1 MRRKTNLLK
10 RQDMEY
16 YKFKGPG
23 DLVRFILIL
32 VGLAAVAAGWIA
44 AMTVIMTVASA
55 VLIPMAIA
63 ERLKSAWKRS

>member
-16 YKFKGPG
+16 YKFKGPD
-23 DLVRFILIL
+23 DLIKVILIL
-32 VGLAAVAAGWIA
+32 VGLALIAASWIA
-44 AMTVIMTVASA
+44 VVTVIMTAACA

-63 ERLKSAWKRS
+63 ERLKTALKRS

>member
-23 DLVRFILIL
+23 DLIKVILML
-32 VGLAAVAAGWIA
+32 VGLAAVAVGWIA

-63 ERLKSAWKRS
+63 ERLKTALKRS

>member
-10 RQDMEY
+10 RRDMEY

-23 DLVRFILIL
+23 DLIKFILIL
-32 VGLAAVAAGWIA
+32 VGLAPIAASWIA
-44 AMTVIMTVASA
+44 AVTVIMAVASA

-63 ERLKSAWKRS
+63 ERLKTALKRS

>member
-23 DLVRFILIL
+23 DLIKFILIL
-32 VGLAAVAAGWIA
+32 IGLALIAASWIA
-44 AMTVIMTVASA
+44 AVTVIMAVASA

-63 ERLKSAWKRS
+63 ERLKTALKRS